1 MTQDFSK
8 LKGRM
13 REMGYSQEKLAK
25 EVGISSASLQ
35 NKLSGKS
42 DFRLKEMKTISLLL
56 KISPN
61 DIFFA

>member
-1 MTQDFSK
+1 MSQDFSK

-42 DFRLKEMKTISLLL
+42 DFRLKEMKTISLVL

>member
-25 EVGISSASLQ
+25 EVGISVASLQ

-56 KISPN
+56 KICPN

>member
-25 EVGISSASLQ
+25 EVGISAASLQ

-42 DFRLKEMKTISLLL
+42 DFRLKEMKIISHVLS
-56 KISPN
+56 ISP
-61 DIFFA
+61 DDYFFA